1 MRKRAPHLVLVWF
14 ILWSVLLLMAVAF
27 SACGAPPASTGAE
40 RPTSAPDGVTM
51 APAAPPPAES
61 TLALPTATSA
71 ESTQAPV
78 ATQPPAIQE
87 ARHLSLEWPPTI
99 RVGDSDVIRLTLEV
113 DAQGKLTPT
122 AQIEGHET
130 HGETVFIPNLY
141 DTHNVLAEARM
152 DMAGVQVTPDGDVSE
167 PLLPGQS
174 VTFFWSVR
182 PQDVGTYR
190 GTIWVHLRFIP
201 HDGGPESRRPLTAQ
215 LVEIQAVDFLGLGG
229 IAARLVGGLGTLVGS
244 VLGLDNLIPWVWKR
258 LRKKN

>member
-1 MRKRAPHLVLVWF
+1 
-14 ILWSVLLLMAVAF
+14 
-27 SACGAPPASTGAE
+27 
-40 RPTSAPDGVTM
+40 
-51 APAAPPPAES
+51 
-61 TLALPTATSA
+61 
-71 ESTQAPV
+71 V

-113 DAQGKLTPT
+113 DAQGRLTPT